1 MIKKGLSM
9 MLVSMLLCGCAT
21 PYPMGLIYTE
31 LQTPN
36 SVATMDDIAYTK
48 VGVGKVITV
57 LGLVA
62 IGDASLRSA
71 TRAGQITR
79 IKYVDYSV
87 RNICGIYGEYIITV
101 YGD

>member
-1 MIKKGLSM
+1 MIKNGIAIVL
-9 MLVSMLLCGCAT
+9 LGILLCGCAT
-21 PYPMGLIYTE
+21 PYPVGIFYTE

-36 SVATMDDIAYTK
+36 SIVTMDDIAYTK

-62 IGDASLRSA
+62 IGDASVRSA
-71 TRAGQITR
+71 TRAGQITKV
-79 IKYVDYSV
+79 KYVDYSA
-87 RNICGIYGEYIITV
+87 RNILGIYGEYIITV